1 LPPGAVSQVGIG
13 DRPVPYLGDW
23 HMDDKAAIAAR
34 HRDALASRGAVDP
47 AVPGRTANRMPTAAS
62 YLRGPGDSQFRAF
75 KLDVMRIEEGLIAEV
90 TTFSA
95 ELFPAFG
102 LPPTL

>member
-1 LPPGAVSQVGIG
+1 MPPNPWIYDGREEI
-13 DRPVPYLGDW
+13 RPLMATAAAMGDW
-23 HMDDKAAIAAR
+23 RLFPVA
-34 HRDALASRGAVDP
+34 
-47 AVPGRTANRMPTAAS
+47 ANRMPTAAS

-75 KLDVMRIEEGLIAEV
+75 KLDVMRIEEG

-102 LPPTL
+102 LPLTL